1 MLKRERIKYNVILF
15 KQKYYQCLIVWI
27 AKMEVAISILCKR
40 EIIIYLFGESNCRP
54 PSFGLVSFFSS
65 TYIMFVLA
73 IAEAPGRGVSALNKW
88 GDLAVWRDELRGTRG
103 GAVGHSHG
111 GGWGSSLLSRGTV

>member
-1 MLKRERIKYNVILF
+1 MDIN
-15 KQKYYQCLIVWI
+15 
-27 AKMEVAISILCKR
+27 M
-40 EIIIYLFGESNCRP
+40 CRP